1 MSNFRRDMEYLKPA
15 QTMSPVIHIEYHG
28 PFKHQKDRPFWR
40 MMLREDGSFFKADT
54 QQFKWIVPG
63 YLSDMKVPDLL
74 GLDGAIS

>member
-1 MSNFRRDMEYLKPA
+1 
-15 QTMSPVIHIEYHG
+15 
-28 PFKHQKDRPFWR
+28 
-40 MMLREDGSFFKADT
+40 MLREDGSFFKADT